1 MDNDDNNDNTELLM
15 IVNNNNS
22 SYHENINN
30 KNPTARKKTLMIN
43 GDYFQ
48 IQLIQ
53 LTKNYLSI
61 HLISGKIS

>member
-30 KNPTARKKTLMIN
+30 KNPTANITLMIN

-48 IQLIQ
+48 IQLIH

-61 HLISGKIS
+61 QLISGKIS

>member
-22 SYHENINN
+22 SHHENINN
-30 KNPTARKKTLMIN
+30 KNPTAKITLMIN
-43 GDYFQ
+43 EDYFQ